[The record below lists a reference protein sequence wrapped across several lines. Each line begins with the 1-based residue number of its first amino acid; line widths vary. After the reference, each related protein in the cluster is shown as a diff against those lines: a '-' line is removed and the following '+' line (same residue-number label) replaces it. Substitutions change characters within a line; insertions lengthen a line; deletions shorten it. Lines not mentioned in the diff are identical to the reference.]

1 MSSGKSPSCHLTDT
15 GLIASWVNEPLDPT
29 KCNCR
34 HKIVVRTSTTRRLYS
49 SIEAQAWAVD
59 PIGSRHSPDWLA
71 HLESADNSRRGFLR
85 ASKRPCWK
93 CQSQSAGVRAFGRH
107 YLVFL
112 MIGFRARPV
121 TFPASLLLQPAPT
134 FRVIFSAL
142 AAKRPRFVLGQSR
155 NAVYF
160 LLPP

>member
-49 SIEAQAWAVD
+49 SIEAQAWDVD

-71 HLESADNSRRGFLR
+71 YLESADNSRRGFLR

-112 MIGFRARPV
+112 MISFRCQATNVSGV
-121 TFPASLLLQPAPT
+121 TIIATSANISGNLLCLGCKATT
-134 FRVIFSAL
+134 FG
-142 AAKRPRFVLGQSR
+142 PRAIAECGV
-155 NAVYF
+155 
-160 LLPP
+160 